1 MQSFTAS
8 SAGASSF
15 APADALVLWFAG
27 LSFVLVWAI
36 FRDTAIDY
44 RIVMAGALLPDAVD
58 VFTGGA
64 GPMHALITSVVL
76 LFAVMAATRH
86 RRLLRRRLL
95 AVPIGTFV
103 HLVLDGMWRRTEVFW
118 WPFFGRD
125 FADTALPTSARDVG
139 LLIVMELAGAIA
151 LLWAYR
157 RFRLYEPERRAK
169 FLRTGR
175 LGRDLL
181 RLPTDPVDGPASC

>member
-1 MQSFTAS
+1 MRSSTVS
-8 SAGASSF
+8 SAAASSF
-15 APADALVLWFAG
+15 APTDALVLWFAG

-44 RIVMAGALLPDAVD
+44 RLVMAGALLPDAVD
-58 VFTGGA
+58 VLTGGA
-64 GPMHALITSVVL
+64 GPMHSVVVSVVL
-76 LFAVMAATRH
+76 MFGVMLATRH

-118 WPFFGRD
+118 WPFFGAD
-125 FADTALPTSARDVG
+125 FGGAELPTAERGVPA
-139 LLIVMELAGAIA
+139 IVLMELAGVVA
-151 LLWAYR
+151 LFWAYR
-157 RFRLYEPERRAK
+157 RFRLDEPERRAK
-169 FLRTGR
+169 FVRTGR

-181 RLPTDPVDGPASC
+181 RVPPDVVDGPASC

>member
-1 MQSFTAS
+1 MPSCIAS

-15 APADALVLWFAG
+15 APPDPLLLWFAG

-36 FRDTAIDY
+36 FRDTALDY
-44 RIVMAGALLPDAVD
+44 RLVMVGALLPDLID

-64 GPMHALITSVVL
+64 GPMHTLTVSVVL
-76 LFAVMAATRH
+76 LFAVMLMTRH

-118 WPFFGRD
+118 WPFFGTD
-125 FADTALPTSARDVG
+125 FADTPLPTTSRSVATV
-139 LLIVMELAGAIA
+139 VAMEIAGVIA

-157 RFRLYEPERRAK
+157 RFRLYEPERRSK
-169 FLRTGR
+169 FVRTGR

-181 RLPTDPVDGPASC
+181 QLPPDTAGPASC

>member
-1 MQSFTAS
+1 M
-8 SAGASSF
+8 
-15 APADALVLWFAG
+15 VLWFAG

-36 FRDTAIDY
+36 FRDTALDY
-44 RIVMAGALLPDAVD
+44 RLVVLGALLPDALDLV
-58 VFTGGA
+58 TGGA
-64 GPMHALITSVVL
+64 GPMHSLAVSVVL
-76 LFAVMAATRH
+76 MFAVMLATRR

-118 WPFFGRD
+118 WPFFGTD
-125 FADTALPTSARDVG
+125 FADTALPTAERSVTTVV
-139 LLIVMELAGAIA
+139 VMELAGAAA

-169 FLRTGR
+169 FARSGR
-175 LGRDLL
+175 LGRDLV
-181 RLPTDPVDGPASC
+181 RVPPGVTDGPASC